1 MHAEQR
7 QRTHERLERA
17 GIRRALFA
25 DLHSI
30 KWLTG
35 FNPPVQ
41 VGTNFFLGGPPLI
54 WYAGGHFTL
63 IVLDGH
69 AGSVESFGGQPDCEL
84 RTYEGYTIQ
93 KPITGGPNL
102 AALLKAVIGARPGS
116 GPIGVEDRS
125 LTVYLREILSAG
137 IFESGAAWQSIDDW
151 LVPLRMVKTAEEIA
165 KLRDNFALSDLGHR
179 VARQMTRP
187 GLREIDVWTEIHSA
201 IQRKVGGR
209 VPLGNDCVVGY
220 RQNNIGGWPGDLVIN
235 ETDSLIVDLST
246 IQHGYWSDSCATY
259 YATKPGEE
267 QARAHRMIEEALGF
281 AISLVR
287 PGVMANEIDRRVR
300 GFIEKRGYPVYP
312 HHTGHGVGV
321 TGHEEP
327 RIVPYNEVPLQAGM
341 VILLEPG
348 TYVPGQWG
356 VRLEDALLV
365 TEHGAEV
372 LTTHE
377 KGMMR

>member
-7 QRTHERLERA
+7 QRTRERLERA
-17 GIRRALFA
+17 GIRRAIFA
-25 DLHSI
+25 DLSSI

-41 VGTNFFLGGPPLI
+41 VGPNFFLGGPPLI
-54 WYAGGHFTL
+54 WYVDGHFTL
-63 IVLDGH
+63 MVLDGH
-69 AGSVESFGGQPDCEL
+69 AGSVEAFGGQPDCML
-84 RTYEGYTIQ
+84 RTYEGYTIH

-102 AALLKAVIGARPGS
+102 AARLKEVIGARPGS
-116 GPIGVEDRS
+116 GPVGVEERS
-125 LTVYLREILSAG
+125 FTVYLREILAG
-137 IFESGAAWQSIDDW
+137 IFESSVTWQSIDDW

-165 KLRDNFALSDLGHR
+165 NLRDNFALSDLGHGVVR
-179 VARQMTRP
+179 CLSLP
-187 GLREIDVWTEIHSA
+187 GMREIDVWTEIHSA
-201 IQRKVGGR
+201 IQRHVGGR

-220 RQNNIGGWPGDLVIN
+220 RQNNIGGWPGDLVIGEN
-235 ETDSLIVDLST
+235 DSLIVDLST

-267 QARAHRMIEEALGF
+267 QARAHRMIEEALAY

-287 PGVMANEIDRRVR
+287 PGVLANEIDRNVR
-300 GFIEKRGYPVYP
+300 GFIEERGYPVYP

-327 RIVPYNEVPLQAGM
+327 RIVPYNEAPLQAGM

-348 TYVPGQWG
+348 TYVPGRWG

-365 TEHGAEV
+365 TEDGAEV
-372 LTTHE
+372 LTTHA
-377 KGMMR
+377 KGMTR

>member
-7 QRTHERLERA
+7 QRTQDRLAQA
-17 GIRRALFA
+17 GLTRALFS
-25 DLHSI
+25 DIHSI

-35 FNPPVQ
+35 FNPPIQ
-41 VGTNFFLGGPPLI
+41 LGPNFFVGGPPLL
-54 WYAGGHFTL
+54 WYDDGRFTL

-69 AGSVESFGGQPDCEL
+69 AGSVADFGKQADCAL
-84 RTYEGYTIQ
+84 VTYEGYTIQ

-102 AALLKAVIGARPGS
+102 SAALRDVLGSSAGS
-116 GPIGVEDRS
+116 GPVGVETLS
-125 LTVYLREILSAG
+125 LTALVEGGLGDVLGGVET
-137 IFESGAAWQSIDDW
+137 QPIDDW

-179 VARQMTRP
+179 VARQVIKP
-187 GLREIDVWTEIHSA
+187 GLREIDIWAEIHGA
-201 IQRKVGGR
+201 IQREVGER

-220 RQNNIGGWPGDLVIN
+220 RQNNIGGWPGDLLVR
-235 ETDSLIVDLST
+235 EDDSVIVDLST
-246 IQHGYWSDSCATY
+246 VRHGYWSDSCATY
-259 YATKPGEE
+259 YATQPGDA
-267 QARAHRMIEEALGF
+267 QAAAHRMIEDALAY

-287 PGVMANEIDRRVR
+287 PGAMANDIDRKVR
-300 GFIEKRGYPVYP
+300 SFIEERGYPVYP

-327 RIVPYNEVPLQAGM
+327 RIVPYNEVALAPGM

-348 TYVPGQWG
+348 TYVPGEWG

-365 TEHGAEV
+365 TEDGAEV
-372 LTTHE
+372 LTMHE
-377 KGMMR
+377 KGMMG

>member
-1 MHAEQR
+1 MHSEQR
-7 QRTHERLERA
+7 QHTRERLDRA
-17 GIRRALFA
+17 GIRRAIFA
-25 DLHSI
+25 DLNSI

-41 VGTNFFLGGPPLI
+41 VGPNFFLGGPPLI
-54 WYAGGHFTL
+54 WYVDGHFTL
-63 IVLDGH
+63 MVLDGQ
-69 AGSVESFGGQPDCEL
+69 ASSLENFGQQPDCAL
-84 RTYEGYTIQ
+84 RAYEGYTIQ

-102 AALLKAVIGARPGS
+102 AALWKEVIGARAGS

-125 LTVYLREILSAG
+125 FTVYLREMLSDE
-137 IFESGAAWQSIDDW
+137 IFESSAIWRSIDDW
-151 LVPLRMVKTAEEIA
+151 LLPLRMVKTAEEIG
-165 KLRDNFALSDLGHR
+165 KLRDNFALSDLGHH

-235 ETDSLIVDLST
+235 EADSLIVDLST

-287 PGVMANEIDRRVR
+287 PGVMVNEIDRQVR
-300 GFIEKRGYPVYP
+300 GFVEGRGYPVYP

-327 RIVPYNEVPLQAGM
+327 RIVPYNEVPLQEGM

-356 VRLEDALLV
+356 VRIEDALLV
-365 TEHGAEV
+365 TDDGAEV

-377 KGMMR
+377 KGMR

>member
-7 QRTHERLERA
+7 QRTRERLERA
-17 GIRRALFA
+17 GIQRALFA
-25 DLHSI
+25 DLTSI

-41 VGTNFFLGGPPLI
+41 LGANFFLGGPPLI
-54 WYAGGHFTL
+54 WYVDGHFTL
-63 IVLDGH
+63 MVIDGH
-69 AGSVESFGGQPDCEL
+69 AGSVANFGGQPDCAL

-102 AALLKAVIGARPGS
+102 AVLLKEVIGARPGS

-125 LTVYLREILSAG
+125 CTVYLRNITAG
-137 IFESGAAWQSIDDW
+137 IFESSATWQSIDDW

-165 KLRDNFALSDLGHR
+165 KLRDNFALSDLGHSVVR
-179 VARQMTRP
+179 NLSLAEM
-187 GLREIDVWTEIHSA
+187 REIDVWTEIHGA
-201 IQRKVGGR
+201 IQRHVGER

-220 RQNNIGGWPGDLVIN
+220 RQNNIGGWPGDLIIN

-246 IQHGYWSDSCATY
+246 TQHGYWSDSCATY
-259 YATKPGEE
+259 YATGPSED
-267 QARAHRMIEEALGF
+267 QVRAHRMIEEALAY

-287 PGVMANEIDRRVR
+287 PGALANEIDRNVR
-300 GFIEKRGYPVYP
+300 NFIEERGYPVYP

-348 TYVPGQWG
+348 TYIPGQWG

-365 TEHGAEV
+365 TEDGAEV
-372 LTTHE
+372 LTTHA
-377 KGMMR
+377 KGMTG

>member
-7 QRTHERLERA
+7 QRTRDRLDRA
-17 GIRRALFA
+17 GIRRAIFA

-30 KWLTG
+30 QWLTG

-41 VGTNFFLGGPPLI
+41 VGPNFFLGGPPLI
-54 WYAGGHFTL
+54 WYVDGHFTL
-63 IVLDGH
+63 LVIDGH
-69 AGSVESFGGQPDCEL
+69 AGSVESFGQQPDCEL

-102 AALLKAVIGARPGS
+102 AALLQEVIGARPGS

-125 LTVYLREILSAG
+125 FTVYLRDILAG
-137 IFESGAAWQSIDDW
+137 IFESSAVWQSTDDW

-165 KLRDNFALSDLGHR
+165 KLRDNFALSDLGHGVVR
-179 VARQMTRP
+179 NLSLTGM
-187 GLREIDVWTEIHSA
+187 REIDVWTEIHGA

-209 VPLGNDCVVGY
+209 MPLGNDCVVGY

-246 IQHGYWSDSCATY
+246 LQHGYWSDSCATY

-267 QARAHRMIEEALGF
+267 QARAHHMIEEALAY

-287 PGVMANEIDRRVR
+287 PGVLANEIDRNVR
-300 GFIEKRGYPVYP
+300 NFIAERGYPVYP

-365 TEHGAEV
+365 TEDGAEV

-377 KGMMR
+377 KGITR